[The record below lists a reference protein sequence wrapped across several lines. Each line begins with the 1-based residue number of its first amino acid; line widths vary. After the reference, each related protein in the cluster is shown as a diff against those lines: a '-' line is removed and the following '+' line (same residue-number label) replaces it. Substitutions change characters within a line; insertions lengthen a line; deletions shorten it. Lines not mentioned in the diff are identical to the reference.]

1 MIKILFIENRQK
13 TKLYEAIS
21 DRLTHESEVHWLVQN
36 HAFTPNLPRV
46 NIISYPSKNQR
57 NKSFKQ
63 ASLEHIIESDRQ
75 QQFFGKKGV
84 GYFFYYYKEIEEIL
98 NCVKPNIVF
107 GEATA
112 FHELLTIELCKQKS
126 ILYLNPSTC
135 RYPRG
140 RFCFYKHDTLEPYMG
155 SNEQYSQAE
164 LQKTISKINRNQ
176 VVPDYMKIKQ
186 KGIVEKIKNQGL
198 IFWARLT
205 GERYNTPGVFK
216 KGILELKKKKLKKR
230 WDAISVKIKIKEKS
244 VLYPLQMQPEANI
257 DVWGRQHRN
266 QLETIKL
273 IYAAL
278 PKDATLY
285 VKPNPKLKYE
295 VNDSMITY
303 ILKTPRVVAV
313 PTYINMK
320 DIIDEIGVV
329 VTVTGT
335 IALERIFS
343 EKPVITLVKTLNNT
357 ASTCK
362 FAKDQINLQELIH
375 EALISNKHEI
385 SPEEKHQ
392 FLNSVVKKSYAGK
405 ISDPYSDDTCLSIEN
420 INNLSNAFSAVLDNL
435 NTR

>member
-1 MIKILFIENRQK
+1 VNKILFIENRQK

-21 DRLTHESEVHWLVQN
+21 ERLIHESEIHWLVQN

-57 NKSFKQ
+57 KKSCKQ

-75 QQFFGKKGV
+75 QQFFGKKGA
-84 GYFFYYYKEIEEIL
+84 GYFFYYYEEIEKIL
-98 NCVKPNIVF
+98 NCVKPDIIF

-112 FHELLTIELCKQKS
+112 FHELITIELCKHKS

-155 SNEQYSQAE
+155 SNEQYSQSK
-164 LQKTISKINRNQ
+164 LQKTISQINRNE

-186 KGIVEKIKNQGL
+186 KGVVEKLKNHGL
-198 IFWARLT
+198 IFLGRLT

-216 KGILELKKKKLKKR
+216 KCILELKKKKLKKR
-230 WDAISVKIKIKEKS
+230 WDAISCKTKIKEKS

-295 VNDSMITY
+295 VSDSMITY
-303 ILKTPRVVAV
+303 ILKTPRVVAI

-320 DIIDEIGVV
+320 DVVDDIGVV

-357 ASTCK
+357 ASICK
-362 FAKDQINLQELIH
+362 FAKDHGKLHELIYN
-375 EALISNKHEI
+375 ALISKQYQTG
-385 SPEEKHQ
+385 PKGKYQ
-392 FLNSVVKKSYAGK
+392 FLNSVVKKSYVGK
-405 ISDPYSDDTCLSIEN
+405 ISDPYSDYTCLSAEN
-420 INNLSNAFSAVLDNL
+420 INNLSNAFNAVIN
-435 NTR
+435 NVT